1 MRSKTVDKLIKNTPE
16 DVRIFVDLYA
26 ALVVKINRILQ
37 EKGISKKALAKKMD
51 KSPSEISKWLNGEHN
66 FTLRSIAKLQA
77 ELGEPLLEVPKTKK
91 NVSRLRQSLDP
102 MKKRVSGHG

>member
-1 MRSKTVDKLIKNTPE
+1 MRSKTVEKLIQNTPA
-16 DVRIFVDLYA
+16 DVKIFVDLYA

-51 KSPSEISKWLNGEHN
+51 KSPSEISKWLSGEHN

-77 ELGEPLLEVPKTKK
+77 ELGEPLLEVPETKK
-91 NVSRLRQSLDP
+91 TVSIPRQALAP
-102 MKKRVSGHG
+102 AKKR